1 MTAELEGDMTKVAE
15 GHETQQQVVDHS
27 RALLASMMDGLI
39 DHKDDLGE
47 AISDAVTADAKV
59 GVCPKC
65 GKDLVMKH
73 SAKTRSSFIGCM
85 GWPDCDVTY
94 PVPTGRIEPLEGDAG
109 VCPECG
115 APRVKVHPFRSR
127 AYEICVNPQCP
138 TNVEPDVV
146 VGECKTCAEMGRV
159 GQLIAHKS
167 ERTGKRFIR
176 CSNFDE
182 CGTSYP
188 LPQRGKLEATGET
201 CPDCGAPMVIVHTQR
216 GPWKLCVNMNCP
228 AKEKKT
234 ATRGRSAKSSGGR
247 KRTSSASKEARK

>member
-1 MTAELEGDMTKVAE
+1 MGYQHWD
-15 GHETQQQVVDHS
+15 HETLLKLGCDVFKKLGFNEKDAWVITDV
-27 RALLASMMDGLI
+27 LLAGDLYGIESHGIQRLYRYYKGIRAGMIHTDTQPETVFETPVSAVIDGH
-39 DHKDDLGE
+39 DG
-47 AISDAVTADAKV
+47 
-59 GVCPKC
+59 
-65 GKDLVMKH
+65 M
-73 SAKTRSSFIGCM
+73 
-85 GWPDCDVTY
+85 
-94 PVPTGRIEPLEGDAG
+94 
-109 VCPECG
+109 
-115 APRVKVHPFRSR
+115 
-127 AYEICVNPQCP
+127 
-138 TNVEPDVV
+138 
-146 VGECKTCAEMGRV
+146 

-247 KRTSSASKEARK
+247 KRKSSASKEARK